1 MTHDMCSMQWA
12 KWQRVL
18 FTRTIAI
25 LPTFFIAF
33 YEEINQL
40 SGMNDLLNCLMSLML
55 PFAVIPT
62 ITFTSNKKI
71 MGDFANGFVSR
82 VFSVLLSLLV
92 IAVNTYFVLTYVIN
106 LGITNI
112 AFILFL
118 VLFGLVY
125 LLFCLYL
132 TIDMM
137 LAMGHARL
145 ASLPIV
151 QKLFSVATTQGNYS
165 IHADEDDDDSNSSE
179 MSDVE
184 GGDEEVSQRPDGN

>member
-1 MTHDMCSMQWA
+1 MG
-12 KWQRVL
+12 
-18 FTRTIAI
+18 
-25 LPTFFIAF
+25 FIAF

-40 SGMNDLLNCLMSLML
+40 SGMNDLLNCLMS

-92 IAVNTYFVLTYVIN
+92 IAVNTYFVLTYVID

-112 AFILFL
+112 AFILFC
-118 VLFGLVY
+118 VLFGLAY

-132 TIDMM
+132 TIDIM

-145 ASLPIV
+145 AS
-151 QKLFSVATTQGNYS
+151 
-165 IHADEDDDDSNSSE
+165 
-179 MSDVE
+179 
-184 GGDEEVSQRPDGN
+184 

>member
-1 MTHDMCSMQWA
+1 MNGNFQWA

-71 MGDFANGFVSR
+71 MGDFANGLVSR
-82 VFSVLLSLLV
+82 IFSVLLSLLV
-92 IAVNTYFVLTYVIN
+92 IAVNTYFVLTYVID
-106 LGITNI
+106 LGITNA
-112 AFILFL
+112 AFIIFL
-118 VLFGLVY
+118 VLFGLAY

-145 ASLPIV
+145 ASLPLV
-151 QKLFSVATTQGNYS
+151 QKLFSVSTTQGNYS
-165 IHADEDDDDSNSSE
+165 IHADEDEEDSNSSE
-179 MSDVE
+179 LSDVE
-184 GGDEEVSQRPDGN
+184 GGDEEVSRRPDGN